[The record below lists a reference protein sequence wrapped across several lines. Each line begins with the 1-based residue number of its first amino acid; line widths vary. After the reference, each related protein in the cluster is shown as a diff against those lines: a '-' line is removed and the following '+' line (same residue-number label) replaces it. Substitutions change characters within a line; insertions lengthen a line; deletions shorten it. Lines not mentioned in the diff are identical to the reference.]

1 MQINRLFE
9 IIYLLLDRRQITASE
24 LAEHFEVSSRTIYR
38 DIETLSQAGIP
49 VYAMKGKGGGIR
61 LTENFILNKSVLTE
75 EERKKIL
82 QSLHGMNAVHMEE
95 TEPVLS
101 KLSALFGGEREDW
114 IEIEFSSWNADDYI
128 SRRFR
133 LFKEA
138 IFSRTIVEFAYSGA
152 NGISSIRRVEPV
164 KLVFRA
170 NSWYLYAWCLE
181 KKAFRFFKLAR
192 MDNEVITDTHFAG
205 RRLQETWKEPENGKN
220 IYEDK
225 LVHVTALISA
235 GKAYRILE
243 EIDRKSVQR
252 LEDGSYKVTFV
263 MPEDDWLYQYLMTY
277 GADIKVLE
285 PERIRNKLTE
295 ELRKAL
301 NNYICTDTL

>member
-9 IIYLLLDRRQITASE
+9 IIYLLLDKRQVTASE

-38 DIETLSQAGIP
+38 DIETLSLAGIP
-49 VYAMKGKGGGIR
+49 IYAMKGKGGGIR
-61 LTENFILNKSVLTE
+61 LTENFVLNKSVLTE

-95 TEPVLS
+95 AEPVLS

-114 IEIEFSSWNADDYI
+114 IEIEFSSWNSEDDI

-138 IFSRTIVEFAYSGA
+138 IFSRTVVEFMYSGV
-152 NGISSIRRVEPV
+152 NGISSLRRTEPV

-181 KKAFRFFKLAR
+181 KKAFRYFKLAR
-192 MDNEVITDTHFAG
+192 MDKEVMTDVHFVK
-205 RRLQETWKEPENGKN
+205 RKVQEAWRETESEKEKN
-220 IYEDK
+220 IFEDK
-225 LVHVTALISA
+225 IVHITALVNA
-235 GKAYRILE
+235 NKAYRILE
-243 EIDRKSVQR
+243 EMNREAVRK
-252 LEDGSYKVTFV
+252 LEDGSYKVTFA

-285 PERIRNKLTE
+285 PARIKRRMLQILE
-295 ELRKAL
+295 EAL
-301 NNYICTDTL
+301 NNYR